1 MNTKLLMI
9 YFLNASSVYKLI
21 KRTTVRM
28 ALRVKALAA
37 IPVDLSPIPGTHVV
51 EEEKTDSRKLCSDVC
66 V

>member
-21 KRTTVRM
+21 KRMTVRM
-28 ALRVKALAA
+28 ALRVN
-37 IPVDLSPIPGTHVV
+37 PVDLSPIPGTHVV
-51 EEEKTDSRKLCSDVC
+51 EEEKTDSRKLYSDVC

>member
-9 YFLNASSVYKLI
+9 YFLSASSVYKLI
-21 KRTTVRM
+21 KRAVRM

-37 IPVDLSPIPGTHVV
+37 NPVDLSPVPGTHVV
-51 EEEKTDSRKLCSDVC
+51 EEKTDSHKLCSDVC